1 MHRGQGN
8 RGCSCK
14 GRWSRNQL
22 GGEQRP
28 PGCRDQLLLGRFQG
42 PRGLGQA
49 RYVHRVQPRSLD
61 GCRAQPRSLHVGRE
75 LAGGQL

>member
-1 MHRGQGN
+1 VHRGLGSQ
-8 RGCSCK
+8 GCSCRD
-14 GRWSRNQL
+14 RWSRHQL

-28 PGCRDQLLLGRFQG
+28 PGCRDQLLPGRFQE

-49 RYVHRVQPRSLD
+49 LYVHRVQPRFLD
-61 GCRAQPRSLHVGRE
+61 GCRAQPRSLHVRRE